1 VGLAVMHACVC
12 AAMATVLVDTVHR
25 QPEYVHA
32 CIHTYIHTC
41 SSKSA
46 RYALYLGSYVRTQCT
61 YTSVVCMQ
69 DDVRARITT
78 GTCPST
84 DMCSMYVCSRY
95 VCT

>member
-1 VGLAVMHACVC
+1 MGLAMMHACVC

-32 CIHTYIHTC
+32 CMHTYIHTC

-61 YTSVVCMQ
+61 YT
-69 DDVRARITT
+69 
-78 GTCPST
+78 
-84 DMCSMYVCSRY
+84 YVCSLYAGRRACAHYYWYMPIHRHVLY
-95 VCT
+95 VCM